1 MVRKILEKYFSDLPK
16 NKLEKLHSLY
26 PLYLEW
32 NNKINLISR
41 KEFNEENFYIRHLV
55 HSLSVIKFVS
65 FPQGITVMDVGTGGG
80 FPGIPLAII
89 FDKVN
94 FTLLDSRNKKLTAVK
109 DIAQRL
115 ELNNVT
121 TMWDRVENVKTKYDF
136 ITGRA
141 VKDLSLFYAWTK
153 KNLKN
158 PDSKIIYLGGGET
171 DTAFIA
177 KTKEYKE
184 YSLKIFFEDEFFET
198 KKVIVFR

>member
-1 MVRKILEKYFSDLPK
+1 MVEQILEKYFDNLTQD
-16 NKLEKLHSLY
+16 KLKKLHSLY
-26 PLYLEW
+26 LLYQAW
-32 NNKINLISR
+32 NEKINLISR
-41 KEFNEENFYIRHLV
+41 KDFNKETFYIRHIIY
-55 HSLSVIKFVS
+55 SLAIAKFIS
-65 FPQGITVMDVGTGGG
+65 FPQSCTVLDVGTGGG

-115 ELNNVT
+115 ELNDVT
-121 TMWDRVENVKTKYDF
+121 TLWDRVENIKTKYDF

-141 VKDLSLFYAWTK
+141 VKDLSLFYTWTK

-158 PDSKIIYLGGGET
+158 KTSRIIYLGGGKT

-184 YSLKIFFEDEFFET
+184 FSLKNIFEEEFFET

>member
-1 MVRKILEKYFSDLPK
+1 MEEKFLEKYFGELPK
-16 NKLEKLHSLY
+16 DKIDKLHSLY

-41 KEFNEENFYIRHLV
+41 KNFNKENFYTRHLI
-55 HSLSVIKFVS
+55 HSLSIIKFIS
-65 FPQGITVMDVGTGGG
+65 FPQGSTVLDVGTGGG

-109 DIAQRL
+109 DIATKL
-115 ELNNVT
+115 ELNNVST
-121 TMWDRVENVKTKYDF
+121 LWERVENVKKKYDF

-153 KNLKN
+153 KNLKDKN
-158 PDSKIIYLGGGET
+158 SKIIYLGGGET
-171 DTAFIA
+171 DPEFIS

-184 YSLKIFFEDEFFET
+184 FPLKDIFKEDFFET